1 MIGVLAL
8 QGNFDSHIKILKKI
22 NLKHKLVKTSDDL
35 ISVDGLIIP
44 GGESTTI
51 TNLLRMNQKLV
62 NGINELS
69 KNKPI
74 LGSCAGLILMSK
86 ESKDSRIH
94 NFGFLDVITSRN
106 AYGRQVHSFEAK
118 INVKQRLNEVV
129 DIEVLFIRAPKIDKI
144 NKDVEILATFQEE
157 VVAVRQGMHIG
168 ISCHP
173 ELLNET
179 LIHEICFKGK
189 HEISR

>member
-1 MIGVLAL
+1 VIGVLAL

-22 NLKHKLVKTSDDL
+22 NLKHRLVKTSDDL
-35 ISVDGLIIP
+35 SSVDGLIIP
-44 GGESTTI
+44 GGESTTM
-51 TNLLRMNQKLV
+51 TNLLRKNPSLV
-62 NGINELS
+62 DSINHLS

-86 ESKDSRIH
+86 ESNDLRVH
-94 NFGFLDVITSRN
+94 NFAFLDVITSRN
-106 AYGRQVHSFEAK
+106 AYGRQVHSFESR
-118 INVKQRLNEVV
+118 ISVKYGSVRS
-129 DIEVLFIRAPKIDKI
+129 DIDVLFIRAPKIDKI
-144 NKDVEILATFQEE
+144 ENGVEVLATFREE
-157 VVAVRQGMHIG
+157 VVAVRQGKHIG

-189 HEISR
+189 HEVS

>member
-35 ISVDGLIIP
+35 NFIDGLIIP

-51 TNLLRMNQKLV
+51 TNLLRRNQKLV
-62 NGINELS
+62 DGINQLS

-86 ESKDSRIH
+86 ESNDSRVH

-118 INVKQRLNEVV
+118 INIKNDKISS
-129 DIEVLFIRAPKIDKI
+129 DIDVLFIRAPKIDTV
-144 NKDVEILATFQEE
+144 NNGVEVLATYQEE
-157 VVAVRQGMHIG
+157 VVAVRQGKHIG

-173 ELLNET
+173 ELLDET

-189 HEISR
+189 HEIS

>member
-22 NLKHKLVKTSDDL
+22 NLKHRLVKTSDDL
-35 ISVDGLIIP
+35 SSVDGLIIP
-44 GGESTTI
+44 GGESTTM
-51 TNLLRMNQKLV
+51 TNLLRKNPSLV
-62 NGINELS
+62 DSINHLS

-86 ESKDSRIH
+86 ESNDLRVH
-94 NFGFLDVITSRN
+94 NFAFLDVITSRN
-106 AYGRQVHSFEAK
+106 AYGRQVHSFESR
-118 INVKQRLNEVV
+118 ISVKDGSVRS
-129 DIEVLFIRAPKIDKI
+129 DIDVLFIRAPKIDKI
-144 NKDVEILATFQEE
+144 DNGVEVLATFREE
-157 VVAVRQGMHIG
+157 VVAVRQGKHIG

-189 HEISR
+189 T

>member
-1 MIGVLAL
+1 VVGVLAL
-8 QGNFDSHIKILKKI
+8 QGNFDSHIRILKKI

-35 ISVDGLIIP
+35 SSVDGLIIP

-51 TNLLRMNQKLV
+51 TNLLRRNQSLID
-62 NGINELS
+62 GINQLS

-86 ESKDSRIH
+86 ESNDSRVH
-94 NFGFLDVITSRN
+94 NFGFLDVTTSRN

-118 INVKQRLNEVV
+118 INVKNNTMSY
-129 DIEVLFIRAPKIDKI
+129 DINVLFIRAPKVDKI
-144 NKDVEILATFQEE
+144 NNGVEVLATFQEE
-157 VVAVRQGMHIG
+157 VVAVRQGKHVG

-173 ELLNET
+173 ELLDET

-189 HEISR
+189 NEIS

>member
-22 NLKHKLVKTSDDL
+22 NLKHKLIKTSDDL
-35 ISVDGLIIP
+35 SSVDGLIIP

-51 TNLLRMNQKLV
+51 TNLLRGNQKLV
-62 NGINELS
+62 DGINQLS

-118 INVKQRLNEVV
+118 INVKQKLNEVV

-189 HEISR
+189 DEISR

>member
-1 MIGVLAL
+1 MVGVLAL
-8 QGNFDSHIKILKKI
+8 QGNFDSHIRILKKI

-35 ISVDGLIIP
+35 NSVDGLIIP

-51 TNLLRMNQKLV
+51 TNLLRRNQSLID
-62 NGINELS
+62 GINQLS

-86 ESKDSRIH
+86 ESNDSRVH
-94 NFGFLDVITSRN
+94 NFGFLDVVTSRN

-118 INVKQRLNEVV
+118 INVKNNTMSY
-129 DIEVLFIRAPKIDKI
+129 DINVLFIRAPKVDKI
-144 NKDVEILATFQEE
+144 NNGVEVLATFQEE
-157 VVAVRQGMHIG
+157 VVAVRQGKHVG

-173 ELLNET
+173 ELLDET

-189 HEISR
+189 NEIS

>member
-1 MIGVLAL
+1 MVGVLAL
-8 QGNFDSHIKILKKI
+8 QGNFDSHIRILKKI

-35 ISVDGLIIP
+35 SSVDGLIIP

-51 TNLLRMNQKLV
+51 TNLLRRNQSLID
-62 NGINELS
+62 GINQLS

-86 ESKDSRIH
+86 ESNDSRVH
-94 NFGFLDVITSRN
+94 NFGFLDVTTSRN

-118 INVKQRLNEVV
+118 IKVKNNTMSY
-129 DIEVLFIRAPKIDKI
+129 DINVLFIRAPKVDKI
-144 NKDVEILATFQEE
+144 KNDVEVLATFQEE
-157 VVAVRQGMHIG
+157 VVAVRQGKHVG

-173 ELLNET
+173 ELLDET

-189 HEISR
+189 NEIS

>member
-1 MIGVLAL
+1 MVGVLAL
-8 QGNFDSHIKILKKI
+8 QGNFDSHIRILKKI

-35 ISVDGLIIP
+35 SSVDGLIIP

-51 TNLLRMNQKLV
+51 TNLLRKDQSLI
-62 NGINELS
+62 NGINQLS

-86 ESKDSRIH
+86 ESNDSRVH
-94 NFGFLDVITSRN
+94 NFGFLDVTTSRN
-106 AYGRQVHSFEAK
+106 AYGRQVYSFEAK
-118 INVKQRLNEVV
+118 INVKNNTISS
-129 DIEVLFIRAPKIDKI
+129 DINVLFIRAPKVDKI
-144 NKDVEILATFQEE
+144 NNSVEILATFQEE
-157 VVAVRQGMHIG
+157 VVAVMQGMHVG

-189 HEISR
+189 NEIS

>member
-8 QGNFDSHIKILKKI
+8 QGNFDSHIRILKKI
-22 NLKHKLVKTSDDL
+22 NLKHKLIKTSDDL
-35 ISVDGLIIP
+35 SSVDGLIIP

-51 TNLLRMNQKLV
+51 TNLLRKDQSLI
-62 NGINELS
+62 NGINQLS

-86 ESKDSRIH
+86 ESNDSRVH

-118 INVKQRLNEVV
+118 INIKNHKTKS
-129 DIEVLFIRAPKIDKI
+129 DIDVLFIRAPKIDTV
-144 NKDVEILATFQEE
+144 NNGVEVLATYQEE
-157 VVAVRQGMHIG
+157 VVAVRQGKHIG

-173 ELLNET
+173 ELLDET
-179 LIHEICFKGK
+179 LIHEICFKEK
-189 HEISR
+189 NEIS

>member
-22 NLKHKLVKTSDDL
+22 NLKHKLIKTSDDL
-35 ISVDGLIIP
+35 SSVDGLIIP

-51 TNLLRMNQKLV
+51 TNLLRKNQSLID
-62 NGINELS
+62 GINKLS

-86 ESKDSRIH
+86 ESNDLRVH
-94 NFGFLDVITSRN
+94 NFGFLDVTTSRN

-118 INVKQRLNEVV
+118 INVKQKLNEVV

-189 HEISR
+189 NEISR

>member
-1 MIGVLAL
+1 MVGVLAL
-8 QGNFDSHIKILKKI
+8 QGNFDSHIRILKKI

-35 ISVDGLIIP
+35 SSIDGLIIP
-44 GGESTTI
+44 GGESSTI
-51 TNLLRMNQKLV
+51 TNLLRRNQSLID
-62 NGINELS
+62 GINQLS

-86 ESKDSRIH
+86 ESNDSRVH
-94 NFGFLDVITSRN
+94 NFGFLDVTTSRN

-118 INVKQRLNEVV
+118 INVKNNTMSY
-129 DIEVLFIRAPKIDKI
+129 DINVLFIRAPKVDKI
-144 NKDVEILATFQEE
+144 NNGVEVLATFQEE
-157 VVAVRQGMHIG
+157 VVAVRQGKHVG

-173 ELLNET
+173 ELLDET

-189 HEISR
+189 NEIS

>member
-62 NGINELS
+62 DGINELS

-74 LGSCAGLILMSK
+74 LGLCAGLILMSK
-86 ESKDSRIH
+86 ESNDSRVH
-94 NFGFLDVITSRN
+94 NFGFLDIITSRN

-118 INVKQRLNEVV
+118 INIKNHKISS
-129 DIEVLFIRAPKIDKI
+129 DINVLFIRAPKVDKV
-144 NKDVEILATFQEE
+144 NNGVEVLATFQEQ
-157 VVAVRQGMHIG
+157 VVAVRQGKHIG

-173 ELLNET
+173 ELLDET

-189 HEISR
+189 NEIS

>member
-1 MIGVLAL
+1 MVGVLAL
-8 QGNFDSHIKILKKI
+8 QGNFDSHIRILKKI

-35 ISVDGLIIP
+35 SSVDGLIIP

-51 TNLLRMNQKLV
+51 TNLLRRNQSLID
-62 NGINELS
+62 GINQLS

-86 ESKDSRIH
+86 ESKDSRVH
-94 NFGFLDVITSRN
+94 NFGFLDLTTSRN

-118 INVKQRLNEVV
+118 INVKNNTMSY
-129 DIEVLFIRAPKIDKI
+129 DINVLFIRAPKVDKI
-144 NKDVEILATFQEE
+144 NNGVEVLATFQEE
-157 VVAVRQGMHIG
+157 VVAVRQGKHVG

-173 ELLNET
+173 ELLDET

-189 HEISR
+189 NEIS

>member
-1 MIGVLAL
+1 MVGVLAL
-8 QGNFDSHIKILKKI
+8 PGNFDSHIRILKKI

-35 ISVDGLIIP
+35 SSVDGLIIP

-51 TNLLRMNQKLV
+51 TNLLRRNQSLID
-62 NGINELS
+62 GINQLS

-86 ESKDSRIH
+86 ESKDSRVH
-94 NFGFLDVITSRN
+94 NFGFLDVTTSRN

-118 INVKQRLNEVV
+118 INVKNNTMSY
-129 DIEVLFIRAPKIDKI
+129 DINVLFIRAPKVDKI
-144 NKDVEILATFQEE
+144 NNGVEVLATFQEE
-157 VVAVRQGMHIG
+157 VVAVRQGKHVG

-173 ELLNET
+173 ELLDET

-189 HEISR
+189 NEIS

>member
-8 QGNFDSHIKILKKI
+8 QGNFDSHIRILKKI

-35 ISVDGLIIP
+35 SSVDGLIIP

-51 TNLLRMNQKLV
+51 TNLLRRNQSLID
-62 NGINELS
+62 GINQLS

-86 ESKDSRIH
+86 ESKDSRVH
-94 NFGFLDVITSRN
+94 NFGFLDVTTSRN

-118 INVKQRLNEVV
+118 INVKNNTISS
-129 DIEVLFIRAPKIDKI
+129 DINVLFNRAPKVDKI
-144 NKDVEILATFQEE
+144 NNDVEVLATFQEE
-157 VVAVRQGMHIG
+157 VVAVRQGKHVG

-173 ELLNET
+173 ELLDET

-189 HEISR
+189 NEIS

>member
-1 MIGVLAL
+1 MVGVLAL
-8 QGNFDSHIKILKKI
+8 QGNFDSHIRILKKI

-35 ISVDGLIIP
+35 SSVDGLIIP

-51 TNLLRMNQKLV
+51 TNLLRRNQSLID
-62 NGINELS
+62 GINQLS

-86 ESKDSRIH
+86 ESNDSRVH
-94 NFGFLDVITSRN
+94 NFGFLDVTTSRN

-118 INVKQRLNEVV
+118 INVKHNTMSY
-129 DIEVLFIRAPKIDKI
+129 DINVLFIRAPKVDKI
-144 NKDVEILATFQEE
+144 NNGVEVLATFQEE
-157 VVAVRQGMHIG
+157 VVAVRQGKHVG

-173 ELLNET
+173 ELLDET

-189 HEISR
+189 NEIS

>member
-1 MIGVLAL
+1 MVGVLAL
-8 QGNFDSHIKILKKI
+8 QGNFDSHIRILKKI

-35 ISVDGLIIP
+35 SSVDGLIIP

-51 TNLLRMNQKLV
+51 TNLLRRNQSLID
-62 NGINELS
+62 GINQLS

-86 ESKDSRIH
+86 ESNDSRVH
-94 NFGFLDVITSRN
+94 NFGFLDVTTSRN

-118 INVKQRLNEVV
+118 IKVKNNTMSY
-129 DIEVLFIRAPKIDKI
+129 DINVLFIRAPKVDKI
-144 NKDVEILATFQEE
+144 NNGVEVLATFQEE
-157 VVAVRQGMHIG
+157 VVAVRQGKHVG

-173 ELLNET
+173 ELLDET

-189 HEISR
+189 NEIS

>member
-8 QGNFDSHIKILKKI
+8 QGNFDSHIKILEKI
-22 NLKHKLVKTSDDL
+22 NLKYKLVKTSDDL
-35 ISVDGLIIP
+35 SSVEGLIIP

-51 TNLLRMNQKLV
+51 TNLLRRNQSLV
-62 NGINELS
+62 DGINQLS

-86 ESKDSRIH
+86 DANDLRVH
-94 NFGFLDVITSRN
+94 NFGFLDVTTSRN
-106 AYGRQVHSFEAK
+106 AYGRQVYSFEAK
-118 INVKQRLNEVV
+118 IKVEDNVISSEI
-129 DIEVLFIRAPKIDKI
+129 DVLFIRAPKVDKI
-144 NKDVEILATFQEE
+144 NNGVEVLATFQEE
-157 VVAVRQGMHIG
+157 VVAVRQGKHIG

-173 ELLNET
+173 ELLDET

-189 HEISR
+189 NEIS

>member
-1 MIGVLAL
+1 MVGVLAL
-8 QGNFDSHIKILKKI
+8 QGNFDSHIRILKKI

-35 ISVDGLIIP
+35 SSVEGLIIP

-51 TNLLRMNQKLV
+51 TNLLRRNQSLV
-62 NGINELS
+62 DGINQLS

-86 ESKDSRIH
+86 ESNDSRVH
-94 NFGFLDVITSRN
+94 NFGFLDVTTSRN

-118 INVKQRLNEVV
+118 INVKNNTMSY
-129 DIEVLFIRAPKIDKI
+129 DINVLFIRAPKVDKI
-144 NKDVEILATFQEE
+144 NNGVEVLATFQEE
-157 VVAVRQGMHIG
+157 VVAVRQGKHVG

-173 ELLNET
+173 ELLDET

-189 HEISR
+189 NEIS

>member
-35 ISVDGLIIP
+35 ISINGLIIP
-44 GGESTTI
+44 GGESTTM
-51 TNLLRMNQKLV
+51 TNLLRKNPSLID
-62 NGINELS
+62 GINNLA

-86 ESKDSRIH
+86 ESNDSRVH
-94 NFGFLDVITSRN
+94 NFAFLDVITSRN
-106 AYGRQVHSFEAK
+106 AYGRQVHSFESRVNIK
-118 INVKQRLNEVV
+118 DGSMKS
-129 DIEVLFIRAPKIDKI
+129 DIDVLFIRAPKIDKI
-144 NKDVEILATFQEE
+144 NDGVEVLATFKEE
-157 VVAVRQGMHIG
+157 VVAVRQGKHVG

-189 HEISR
+189 T

>member
-1 MIGVLAL
+1 MVGVLAL
-8 QGNFDSHIKILKKI
+8 QGNFDSHIRILKKI

-35 ISVDGLIIP
+35 SSVDGLIIP

-51 TNLLRMNQKLV
+51 TNLLRRNQSLID
-62 NGINELS
+62 GINQLS

-86 ESKDSRIH
+86 ESNDSRVH
-94 NFGFLDVITSRN
+94 NFGFLNVTTSRN

-118 INVKQRLNEVV
+118 INVKNNTMSY
-129 DIEVLFIRAPKIDKI
+129 DINVLFIRAPKVDKI
-144 NKDVEILATFQEE
+144 NNGVEVLATFQEE
-157 VVAVRQGMHIG
+157 VVAVRQGKHVG

-173 ELLNET
+173 ELLDET

-189 HEISR
+189 NEIS

>member
-1 MIGVLAL
+1 MVGVLAL
-8 QGNFDSHIKILKKI
+8 QGNFDSHIRILKKI

-35 ISVDGLIIP
+35 SSVDGLIIP

-51 TNLLRMNQKLV
+51 TNLLRRNQSLID
-62 NGINELS
+62 GINQLS

-86 ESKDSRIH
+86 ESNDSRVH
-94 NFGFLDVITSRN
+94 NFGFLDVTTSRN

-118 INVKQRLNEVV
+118 INVKNNTMSY
-129 DIEVLFIRAPKIDKI
+129 DINVLFIRAPKVDKI
-144 NKDVEILATFQEE
+144 KNDVEVLATFQEE
-157 VVAVRQGMHIG
+157 VVAVRQGKHVG

-173 ELLNET
+173 ELLDET

-189 HEISR
+189 NEIS

>member
-1 MIGVLAL
+1 MVGVLAL
-8 QGNFDSHIKILKKI
+8 QGNFDSHIRILKKI

-35 ISVDGLIIP
+35 SSIDGLIIP

-51 TNLLRMNQKLV
+51 TNLLRRNQSLID
-62 NGINELS
+62 GINQLS

-86 ESKDSRIH
+86 ESNDSRVH
-94 NFGFLDVITSRN
+94 NFGFLDVTTSRN

-118 INVKQRLNEVV
+118 IKVKNNTMSY
-129 DIEVLFIRAPKIDKI
+129 DINVLFIRAPKVDKI
-144 NKDVEILATFQEE
+144 NNGVEVLATFQEE
-157 VVAVRQGMHIG
+157 VVAVRQGKHVG

-173 ELLNET
+173 ELLDET

-189 HEISR
+189 NEIS

>member
-1 MIGVLAL
+1 MVGVLAL
-8 QGNFDSHIKILKKI
+8 QGNFDSHIRILKKI
-22 NLKHKLVKTSDDL
+22 NLEHRLVKTSDDL
-35 ISVDGLIIP
+35 SSVDGLIIP

-51 TNLLRMNQKLV
+51 TNLLRRNQSLID
-62 NGINELS
+62 GINQLS

-86 ESKDSRIH
+86 ESNDSRVH
-94 NFGFLDVITSRN
+94 NFGFLDVATSRN

-118 INVKQRLNEVV
+118 INVKNNTMSY
-129 DIEVLFIRAPKIDKI
+129 DINVLFIRAPKVDKI
-144 NKDVEILATFQEE
+144 NNGVEVLATFQEE
-157 VVAVRQGMHIG
+157 VVAVRQGKHVG

-173 ELLNET
+173 ELLDET

-189 HEISR
+189 NEIS

>member
-1 MIGVLAL
+1 MVGVLAL
-8 QGNFDSHIKILKKI
+8 QGNFDSHIRILKKI

-35 ISVDGLIIP
+35 SSVDGLIIP

-51 TNLLRMNQKLV
+51 TNLLRRNQSLID
-62 NGINELS
+62 GINQLS

-86 ESKDSRIH
+86 ESKDSRVH
-94 NFGFLDVITSRN
+94 NFGFLDVTTSRN

-118 INVKQRLNEVV
+118 INVKHNTMSY
-129 DIEVLFIRAPKIDKI
+129 DINVLFIRAPKVDKI
-144 NKDVEILATFQEE
+144 NNGVEVLATFQEE
-157 VVAVRQGMHIG
+157 VVAIRQGKHVG

-173 ELLNET
+173 ELLDET

-189 HEISR
+189 NEIS

>member
-22 NLKHKLVKTSDDL
+22 NLEHKLVKTSDDL
-35 ISVDGLIIP
+35 RYVDGLIIP

-51 TNLLRMNQKLV
+51 TNLLRKNHSLV
-62 NGINELS
+62 DGINKLS
-69 KNKPI
+69 KKKPI

-86 ESKDSRIH
+86 ESNDLRVH
-94 NFGFLDVITSRN
+94 NFAFLDVTTSRN
-106 AYGRQVHSFEAK
+106 AYGRQVHSFEAR
-118 INVKQRLNEVV
+118 INVKDGSICS
-129 DIEVLFIRAPKIDKI
+129 DIDVLFIRAPKIDKI
-144 NKDVEILATFQEE
+144 NNGVEVLATFQEE
-157 VVAVRQGMHIG
+157 VVAVRQGIHIG

-179 LIHEICFKGK
+179 LLHEICFKGK
-189 HEISR
+189 HEIS

>member
-1 MIGVLAL
+1 MCIR
-8 QGNFDSHIKILKKI
+8 DS
-22 NLKHKLVKTSDDL
+22 
-35 ISVDGLIIP
+35 P

-51 TNLLRMNQKLV
+51 TNLLRRNQSLID
-62 NGINELS
+62 GINQLS

-86 ESKDSRIH
+86 DANDLRVH
-94 NFGFLDVITSRN
+94 NFGFLDVTTSRN
-106 AYGRQVHSFEAK
+106 AYGRQVYSFEAK
-118 INVKQRLNEVV
+118 IKVEDNVISSEI
-129 DIEVLFIRAPKIDKI
+129 DVLFIRAPKVDKI
-144 NKDVEILATFQEE
+144 NNGVEVLATFQEE
-157 VVAVRQGMHIG
+157 VVAVRQGKHIG

-189 HEISR
+189 I

>member
-35 ISVDGLIIP
+35 SSVDGLIIP

-51 TNLLRMNQKLV
+51 TNLLRRNQKLV
-62 NGINELS
+62 DGINQLS

-86 ESKDSRIH
+86 ESNDSRVH
-94 NFGFLDVITSRN
+94 NFGFLDVITNRN

-118 INVKQRLNEVV
+118 INIKNHKISS
-129 DIEVLFIRAPKIDKI
+129 DINVLFIRAPKVDKV
-144 NKDVEILATFQEE
+144 NNGVEVLATFQEQ
-157 VVAVRQGMHIG
+157 VVAVRQGKHIG

-173 ELLNET
+173 ELLDET

-189 HEISR
+189 NEIS

>member
-1 MIGVLAL
+1 MVGVLAL
-8 QGNFDSHIKILKKI
+8 QGNFDSHIRILKKI

-35 ISVDGLIIP
+35 SSVDGLIIP

-51 TNLLRMNQKLV
+51 TNLLRKNQSLV
-62 NGINELS
+62 DGINEIS

-86 ESKDSRIH
+86 ESKDSRVH
-94 NFGFLDVITSRN
+94 NFGFLDVTTSRN

-118 INVKQRLNEVV
+118 INVKNNTMSY
-129 DIEVLFIRAPKIDKI
+129 DINVLFIRAPKVDKI
-144 NKDVEILATFQEE
+144 NNGVEVLATFQEE
-157 VVAVRQGMHIG
+157 VVAVRQGKHVG

-173 ELLNET
+173 ELLDET

-189 HEISR
+189 NEIS

>member
-1 MIGVLAL
+1 VVGVLAL
-8 QGNFDSHIKILKKI
+8 QGNFDSHIRILKKI

-35 ISVDGLIIP
+35 SSIDGLIIP

-51 TNLLRMNQKLV
+51 TNLLRRNQSLID
-62 NGINELS
+62 GINQLS

-86 ESKDSRIH
+86 ESNDSRVH
-94 NFGFLDVITSRN
+94 NFGFLDVTTSRN

-118 INVKQRLNEVV
+118 INVKNNTKSY
-129 DIEVLFIRAPKIDKI
+129 DINVLFIRAPKVDKI
-144 NKDVEILATFQEE
+144 NNGVEVLATFQEE
-157 VVAVRQGMHIG
+157 VVAVRQGKHVG

-173 ELLNET
+173 ELLDET

-189 HEISR
+189 NEIS

>member
-1 MIGVLAL
+1 VIGVLAL

>member
-35 ISVDGLIIP
+35 SSVDGLIIP

-51 TNLLRMNQKLV
+51 TNLLIRNQRLV
-62 NGINELS
+62 DGINQLS

-86 ESKDSRIH
+86 ESNDSRVH
-94 NFGFLDVITSRN
+94 NFGFLNVITNRN

-118 INVKQRLNEVV
+118 INIKNHKISS
-129 DIEVLFIRAPKIDKI
+129 DIDVLFIRAPKIDKI
-144 NKDVEILATFQEE
+144 KNGVEVLATFQEE
-157 VVAVRQGMHIG
+157 VVAVRQGKHIG

-173 ELLNET
+173 ELLDET

-189 HEISR
+189 NEIS